1 MTAGDPPLAPVALT
15 SNGSG
20 STRTRPEVPD
30 WLARVLFASVA
41 VALAFLDVRV
51 RRFPDHVVTKY
62 IPGVLDGTYGAPG
75 IYRILVPYSIDFLAR
90 VTAIEPLAVFLATRL
105 MVIYAALV
113 ATHVY
118 LRQWYSAPVAIGA
131 TLGVAALLPLTF
143 TNSWAHPDSFPEL
156 LLFTLGCLAVARRWD
171 WLFWPTLVLA
181 TFNRETSGFLVLL
194 WGCYRLPGS
203 WSRGDV
209 FRFTAFGATW
219 AAIFGGLRL
228 LRGLQHYQYLMLW
241 ENLAVLKLLPEGYDP
256 YTRVSGYFWLVLLV
270 PAAFLAWR
278 GTRGEDTPS
287 FMRRALPVAAMFVV
301 TAFLIS
307 AVIESRI
314 FLPMFPLLLP
324 AVTRALSTDPL
335 MRGNR
340 A

>member
-1 MTAGDPPLAPVALT
+1 M
-15 SNGSG
+15 
-20 STRTRPEVPD
+20 RPEVRD
-30 WLARVLFASVA
+30 WLALLLFASVA
-41 VALAFLDVRV
+41 AALAFVDFRV

-90 VTAIEPLAVFLATRL
+90 VTSLEPLTVFLATRL
-105 MVIYAALV
+105 LFVYAALV
-113 ATHVY
+113 TTHVY

-131 TLGVAALLPLTF
+131 TLGAAALLPLTF

-156 LLFTLGCLAVARRWD
+156 FLFTLGCLAVARRWD
-171 WLFWPTLVLA
+171 WLFWPILVLA
-181 TFNRETSGFLVLL
+181 TLNRETSAFLVLL

-203 WSRGDV
+203 WSRNDLA
-209 FRFTAFGATW
+209 RFMAFGATW
-219 AAIFGGLRL
+219 AVIFGGLRW
-228 LRGLQHYQYLMLW
+228 LRGLQHYQYLMVW
-241 ENLAVLKLLPEGYDP
+241 ENLAVLKLLPEGYDL

-270 PAAFLAWR
+270 PAALLAWR
-278 GTRGEDTPS
+278 GTRGEETPS

-307 AVIESRI
+307 AIIESRI
-314 FLPMFPLLLP
+314 FLPLFPLLLP
-324 AVTRALSTDPL
+324 AVTRALSVDPF
-335 MRGNR
+335 RGATR